1 MAHVTAEDVIAII
14 PSCSLTAD
22 QVDPFINS
30 AHQFLDNVYATD
42 TTLSYETRYE
52 IERWFVAHLLVSTGY
67 QESRA
72 VKREKLGDAEVEYS
86 VSDIKGQGVSSTTY
100 GKMALMCDTTGLL
113 AKAEKMKASI
123 YAIRSFDE

>member
-30 AHQFLDNVYATD
+30 AHQFLDNVFTTD
-42 TTLSYETRYE
+42 STLSYETRYE

-67 QESRA
+67 QQQRII
-72 VKREKLGDAEVEYS
+72 KREKVGDAEVDYS
-86 VSDIKGQGVSSTTY
+86 VSVDTGQGISSTTY
-100 GKMALMCDTTGLL
+100 GRMAQQLDTTGLL
-113 AKAEKMKASI
+113 AKAGKMKASI
-123 YAIRSFDE
+123 YAIKSFDE